1 MKQLEMPEQREQIEK
16 HYINGE
22 TIQYLYIPNTAL
34 SKWVDELS
42 TSQKLGLQHIYVTN
56 LPLSPDISG
65 SLIVIFW
72 FITMKNSY
80 LGWQVFK
87 VCVHYFLTN
96 FYFSPN
102 DSPSKTKK
110 NVFYFI

>member
-1 MKQLEMPEQREQIEK
+1 MKQLEMPEQREQSEK
-16 HYINGE
+16 HCINGE
-22 TIQYLYIPNTAL
+22 TIQYLY
-34 SKWVDELS
+34 ELS

-96 FYFSPN
+96 FCFSPN